1 MSRNR
6 AYAFVMGLLTGVAFA
21 AFAAFQLTRAAEGC
35 EPVIDVEY
43 KRVGRDYVPDT
54 VIRQPVRDAGRSILS
69 EAGA

>member
-6 AYAFVMGLLTGVAFA
+6 TYAFVMGLVTGVAFA
-21 AFAAFQLTRAAEGC
+21 ALAAFHLARAPAVC

-54 VIRQPVRDAGRSILS
+54 VIRQPVRDAGRCILS